1 MRVIDNVFDNRYLF
15 ELVDKLKKTAWYPDN
30 IANVST
36 YPYGNVGSHV
46 LLGSSFFFRE
56 DINTIDYGADR
67 NFSLD
72 LIQTFY
78 AIQRAAGRNLMLYEI
93 SGNMQMV
100 GMDGTNHYDNL
111 EVGGQ
116 QLSNVFSYILMLS
129 GDQGEGGQFVNDT
142 EGVEV
147 PFLNGRLIEIT
158 SKELHRGMAFTTP
171 NKVRY
176 SLKFVGVQH

>member
-67 NFSLD
+67 NFSLE

-93 SGNMQMV
+93 SGNMQM
-100 GMDGTNHYDNL
+100 
-111 EVGGQ
+111 
-116 QLSNVFSYILMLS
+116 LS
-129 GDQGEGGQFVNDT
+129 
-142 EGVEV
+142 
-147 PFLNGRLIEIT
+147 LIHI
-158 SKELHRGMAFTTP
+158 
-171 NKVRY
+171 
-176 SLKFVGVQH
+176 